1 MQYRVLLVEDDL
13 ENCDI
18 LLHYLNKIGD
28 YSTVVAHNAQEAY
41 EAVGRYGFDLILLDI
56 MLPGV
61 DGIDICVQLRKT
73 LYCPIIFISCL
84 DDEETIVRAMR
95 MGGDD
100 YLTKPF
106 RYPVLQAH
114 MEAVLRRVH
123 PGGVCLAEDMR
134 FGPYTLSVREHVLIH
149 GQERIYLSPTEFELL
164 RYFLNHQ
171 GETLGFE
178 EIYQYIWK
186 KPSYGDLRT
195 VFSHVRNLRKKIEK
209 NPSAPEYILT
219 VPRVGYQFRAEL
231 CGTNETG
238 AVSADIKENRP
249 APQTQPDMY

>member
-1 MQYRVLLVEDDL
+1 MSYKVLLVEDDR

-18 LLHYLNKIGD
+18 LLHYLNKIGG
-28 YSTVVAHNAQEAY
+28 YTTVVVHDAEGAY
-41 EAVGRYGFDLILLDI
+41 EAVKRQSFDLILLDI

-61 DGIDICVQLRKT
+61 DGINICVQLRRT

-114 MEAVLRRVH
+114 MEAVLRRMNN
-123 PGGVCLAEDMR
+123 GGPRMAGDLS
-134 FGPYTLSVREHVLIH
+134 FGSFVLSMKEHALIRQ
-149 GQERIYLSPTEFELL
+149 GERILLSPTEFELL
-164 RYFLNHQ
+164 LYFWNHQ
-171 GETLGFE
+171 DTVLGFE

-195 VFSHVRNLRKKIEK
+195 VFSHVRNLRKKIEE
-209 NPSAPEYILT
+209 NPSEPVYIQT
-219 VPRVGYQFRAEL
+219 VPRVGYRFVA
-231 CGTNETG
+231 N
-238 AVSADIKENRP
+238 P
-249 APQTQPDMY
+249 

>member
-1 MQYRVLLVEDDL
+1 MQYSVLLVEDDL

-28 YSTVVAHNAQEAY
+28 YFTVVAHNAEEAY
-41 EAVGRYGFDLILLDI
+41 AAAGKRKFDLILLDI

-114 MEAVLRRVH
+114 MEAVLRRVNA
-123 PGGVCLAEDMR
+123 GGPRLAEDVS
-134 FGPYTLSVREHVLIH
+134 FGPFRLSVREHVLIRDE
-149 GQERIYLSPTEFELL
+149 ERIYLSPTEFELL
-164 RYFLNHQ
+164 LYFLNHQ
-171 GETLGFE
+171 EETLGFE

-195 VFSHVRNLRKKIEK
+195 VFSHVRNLRKKIEE

-219 VPRVGYQFRAEL
+219 VPRVGYQFRAKIH
-231 CGTNETG
+231 G
-238 AVSADIKENRP
+238 R
-249 APQTQPDMY
+249 